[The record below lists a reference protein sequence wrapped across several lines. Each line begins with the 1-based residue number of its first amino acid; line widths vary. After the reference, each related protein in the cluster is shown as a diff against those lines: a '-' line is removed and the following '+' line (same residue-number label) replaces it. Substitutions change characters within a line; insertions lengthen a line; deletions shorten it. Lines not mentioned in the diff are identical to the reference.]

1 MVPGLDAAGIGAAV
15 VEKAEDIL
23 SGGEALLDK
32 LSGEGLPAV
41 ELPSDYGEDEGIFQ
55 LLGDHGESG
64 DGPRPPDDYGEKDDS
79 PRLPDDYDEKD
90 DSPRLPD
97 DYGEDGSSTYMK
109 EDSVEDNSKKAPE
122 NVSPYD
128 KEGNLIPS
136 NEYELNGYHYQTDEL
151 GRISEVSGNL
161 ILDNAERNKTAQ
173 KKIGKLGGETG
184 YDGGHVIGSQFG
196 GNGDIGNLIL

>member
-1 MVPGLDAAGIGAAV
+1 MVPGLDAAGIGEAV

-32 LSGEGLPAV
+32 LSGESLPAV

-55 LLGDHGESG
+55 LLGDYGESG
-64 DGPRPPDDYGEKDDS
+64 DGPRP
-79 PRLPDDYDEKD
+79 PDDYDEKD

-109 EDSVEDNSKKAPE
+109 EDSVEDNSKKVPE

-151 GRISEVSGNL
+151 GHISEVSGNL

>member
-1 MVPGLDAAGIGAAV
+1 MVPGLDAAGIGEAV

-41 ELPSDYGEDEGIFQ
+41 ELPNDYGEDEGIFQ

-64 DGPRPPDDYGEKDDS
+64 DGPRPPDDYG
-79 PRLPDDYDEKD
+79 EKD

-128 KEGNLIPS
+128 KEGKLIPS

>member
-1 MVPGLDAAGIGAAV
+1 MVPGLDAAGIGEAV

-32 LSGEGLPAV
+32 LSGESLPAV

-64 DGPRPPDDYGEKDDS
+64 DGPRP
-79 PRLPDDYDEKD
+79 PDDYDEKD

-109 EDSVEDNSKKAPE
+109 EDSVEDNSKKVPE

-151 GRISEVSGNL
+151 GHISEVSGNL

-196 GNGDIGNLIL
+196 GNGNIGNLIL

>member
-41 ELPSDYGEDEGIFQ
+41 ELPSDYGEDEGTFQ
-55 LLGDHGESG
+55 LLGDHG
-64 DGPRPPDDYGEKDDS
+64 
-79 PRLPDDYDEKD
+79 EKD

-109 EDSVEDNSKKAPE
+109 EDSVEDNNKKAPE

-196 GNGDIGNLIL
+196 GNGDSGNLIL

>member
-1 MVPGLDAAGIGAAV
+1 MVPGLDAAGI
-15 VEKAEDIL
+15 
-23 SGGEALLDK
+23 GEALLDK

-41 ELPSDYGEDEGIFQ
+41 ELPSDYGEDEGTFQ

-79 PRLPDDYDEKD
+79 PRLPDDY
-90 DSPRLPD
+90 
-97 DYGEDGSSTYMK
+97 GEDGSSTYMK
-109 EDSVEDNSKKAPE
+109 EDSVEDNNKKAPE
-122 NVSPYD
+122 NVSLYD